1 MIPSLPLPNVE
12 FIENRKEDLHTYV
25 LGLKELSGVTALLNE
40 MLFKDKYSGISKGV
54 LDNAADRGTAIHEAV
69 QAYELGLPF
78 SIPEDLAEHESIAK
92 KAVKAWV
99 TFRSNEGK
107 KYSTLITTH
116 SEYLV
121 SNEED
126 LATKIDLVQ
135 YDDGWAIGDIKTTS
149 KLDKDYLSWQL
160 SVEAYFFE
168 LQTGQKVKRLF
179 AMWYDR
185 KSNRWQWFE
194 VERKSNEEIENLI
207 NAWRNKKKG
216 IEVPEIVQA
225 EKEVPEPLIEL
236 GQQLSDKIL
245 QLEALKTESEMFRTR
260 LLAEMKK
267 YGIMQIKTDKCTIS
281 YVAPSTKQTFN
292 KDLALEKYPDLA
304 KLEGIYKVSNVKE
317 SINIRVK

>member
-1 MIPSLPLPNVE
+1 MIPTLPISNVE
-12 FIENRKEDLHTYV
+12 FIENRTEDLHTYM
-25 LGLKELSGVTALLNE
+25 LGLKELCGVTTLLNE
-40 MLFKDKYSGISKGV
+40 MLFKDKYNGISKDV
-54 LDNAADRGTAIHEAV
+54 LDNAANRGTAIHEAV
-69 QAYELGLPF
+69 QAYELGQTF
-78 SIPEDLAEHESIAK
+78 SISEDLAEHESIAK

-99 TFRSNEGK
+99 VFRANEGN
-107 KYSTLITTH
+107 KYSALITTH

-135 YDDGWAIGDIKTTS
+135 YKDGWTIGDIKTTS
-149 KLDKDYLSWQL
+149 KLDMDFLSWQL
-160 SVEAYFFE
+160 SVEAYLFE
-168 LQTGQKVKRLF
+168 RQTGQKVKKLL

-185 KSNRWQWFE
+185 KANRWQWYE
-194 VERKSNEEIENLI
+194 VERKSDEEIENLI

-236 GQQLSDKIL
+236 GRQLSDKII
-245 QLEALKTESEMFRTR
+245 QLETLKTESEMFRAR

-267 YGIMQIKTDKCTIS
+267 YGIMQIKTDSCTIS

-304 KLEGIYKVSNVKE
+304 NIEGIYKTSNVKE
-317 SINIRVK
+317 SIKIIVK

>member
-1 MIPSLPLPNVE
+1 MIPTLPISKVE
-12 FIENRKEDLHTYV
+12 FIENRTDGLHTYM
-25 LGLKELSGVTALLNE
+25 LGLKELCGVTTLLNE
-40 MLFKDKYSGISKGV
+40 MLFKDKYNGISKDI
-54 LDNAADRGTAIHEAV
+54 LDNAANRGTAIHEAV

-107 KYSTLITTH
+107 IYSTLITTH

-168 LQTGQKVKRLF
+168 IQTGQKVKRLF

-207 NAWRNKKKG
+207 NAWRDKKNG
-216 IEVPEIVQA
+216 IETPIPIQA
-225 EKEVPEPLIEL
+225 QKDLPEPLAEL
-236 GQQLSDKIL
+236 GRQLSEKII
-245 QLEALKTESEMFRTR
+245 QLETLKTESEMFRTR

-267 YGIMQIKTDKCTIS
+267 YGIMQIKTDNCTIS

-292 KDLALEKYPDLA
+292 KELALKKYPDLA
-304 KLEGIYKVSNVKE
+304 NIEGIYKTSDVKE
-317 SINIRVK
+317 SIKITLK